1 MGETNPL
8 DRRSFIKNTAFGT
21 LGVLNTLSCTNAKI
35 VFEELADLDP
45 SQKPIFIDLLRHED
59 LLNLKFHL
67 YNVQQDSNKNFI
79 LNPNKQFYM
88 FVELPSQHI
97 AEELVTK
104 LVKGENNPLNK
115 RKKSFLAGSS
125 WLVLRHDDREGNN
138 NQQIIIDEEF
148 LLDWENKFEL
158 VTLDNLENS
167 NGNFSKL
174 NLREKRELL
183 CEIKGNTTKEIN
195 GPLTFRSNDFGFGN
209 QYLSSFEVPYKMH
222 LSPVSEAVDGYKFE
236 RYNGTYSFA
245 SNEKVQLLNIQEE
258 SDFYKLHEIW
268 ENRLQFK
275 AIDGGI
281 YAPRFKVVQYKGI
294 EDYDRINE
302 QGCPI
307 ELLPKPTHRRELH
320 ELTMLPFN
328 KRDVVSNFFK
338 FSAFGASTKLKYEN
352 DQPIENT
359 TIVSWKQ
366 HIKYARDNY
375 VSITFRAIDVFTGL
389 KLLVSIVA
397 ERKFQEGKSFLYQ
410 RYYISYLE
418 PEKIYEDPV
427 VIGKM
432 TFSKIIAL
440 TKGAYFIPI
449 PLKQKTSYH
458 VQRENTSKFKP
469 EFDLNFKYKGID
481 KRGKEHI
488 FFSKIIFIPAEKYV
502 IESGVYGTTKNKQCR
517 EYSFSY
523 VEDETVPIK
532 DIGGLNPYCQVAID
546 SSDEDCFKKGDCN
559 EGYTYSIERNFSKSE
574 NVRNILKNIRD
585 TINGNKKL
593 LKHYSIQIN
602 AEMSYADIS
611 SLQQEINGEY
621 LVNPKSDN
629 ATFKTQN
636 IFLFTTLPE
645 EEVKVDTIPEDYREL
660 DCCENDVTDDPF
672 STKYPLIPFLH
683 HAEVVIPQISQ
694 IEGVDVYR
702 NVALTNSFWKW
713 PKKKDSVNE
722 EKEILRTIDFA
733 PNSTNKFQLLFA
745 LVEENPAIQENP
757 SLILRK
763 PLKGF
768 FNDNYRNSGGVAN
781 PGITIKNV
789 SVLDNGITY
798 SENPQIG
805 ELNKIN
811 YGVDVGIESSIDT
824 NSIFEALEAE
834 ICGINLLDIV
844 EMALPLE
851 DIPVFNFIKDA
862 DETFDKI
869 KDKYESLKYIYNQW
883 QGEFT
888 NLNESLLDA
897 KSNLKEAEQD
907 IQQYLRQLI
916 REEAS
921 GLLGKINSLVE
932 QSNSLSKLQVAIGQ
946 FESAIPDKGQIKKEY
961 ERLESKI
968 STLIGANDVNHI
980 ENLNEAFNEINLLEF
995 YPRFL
1000 TKQQEKEAESKVKKL
1015 VENIE
1020 AIIHA
1025 LSKVEVDFNDLI
1037 NYFFLRVLFE
1047 LIKTSDLQI
1056 LDILNHEDKLNVEL
1070 FIEEFIKLK
1079 EDINSKAIGLNVSQ
1093 RKQLLGNYSA
1103 VLKGLEKVSRHS
1115 QELNRINIERARC
1128 ELERKLKKIVEK
1140 EGAKL
1145 AELFEIENK
1154 KVSVFL
1160 ENINRV
1166 KLFFKK
1172 YEFYRIRYNEFFEDF
1187 ILFEEDL
1194 KLNYEDLCDT
1204 LINDLDTIIESFPN
1218 EKIREVLSEIRDLV
1232 AEAEINIFS
1241 EYNKFIEE
1249 KKNSFLEEYLRIENK
1264 ILNDISEG
1272 ALIFLKYEKAFNNQ
1286 LDEAKTKARKF
1297 EKEIKEKE
1305 KEIKGFFDKKK
1316 EELDAEYERQLE
1328 ILKNDPRVLE
1338 AQKFVNEYKEFKQKL
1353 LEATNQSLNYTF
1365 KTKKFRNAD
1374 LGVISFAANQNTELS
1389 VKVDYSLQFQ
1399 IEEFDRPPTLIKQS
1413 YLTDTTF
1420 KEFQV
1425 SFLKLINIDFEK
1437 IQFIS
1442 GSDVKDD
1449 FKVKIRDVQFGGC
1462 LSFVDAIQEYL
1473 NGISENLIFEVSSKG
1488 AMVNYILPPFT
1499 IEAPPFKFFN
1509 ISFSALLLLPFDP
1522 KKSLQLKFGLGS
1534 ELNKFGLIYLAF
1546 GGQGYFNIIVEPKQG
1561 IVGLEVV
1568 LEFGAIYHADIGGV
1582 AKGVAYLVGGIYIKR
1597 YYGNYQIKAYILCV
1611 GRFSILGI
1619 FSASAS
1625 FYLGLEGDGNQ
1636 LDGVCIITFTKRFS
1650 RFFKIKVKVSMK
1662 KTIYGTNKQ
1671 GGSNNNPELDSAIMA
1686 YGFELVDTNI
1696 SEIMVEG
1703 EKPFITLSYN
1713 KKYKKAPPKIS
1724 YDGVDFIPIPLNEK
1738 SRKSNSEIV
1747 ELVMK
1752 KEVGTID
1759 HLKFNNELIVF
1770 QESESTVKN
1779 EEMKKNAIKNQRPSD
1794 IEYYKSLFV

>member
-1 MGETNPL
+1 
-8 DRRSFIKNTAFGT
+8 
-21 LGVLNTLSCTNAKI
+21 
-35 VFEELADLDP
+35 
-45 SQKPIFIDLLRHED
+45 
-59 LLNLKFHL
+59 
-67 YNVQQDSNKNFI
+67 
-79 LNPNKQFYM
+79 
-88 FVELPSQHI
+88 
-97 AEELVTK
+97 
-104 LVKGENNPLNK
+104 
-115 RKKSFLAGSS
+115 
-125 WLVLRHDDREGNN
+125 
-138 NQQIIIDEEF
+138 
-148 LLDWENKFEL
+148 
-158 VTLDNLENS
+158 
-167 NGNFSKL
+167 
-174 NLREKRELL
+174 
-183 CEIKGNTTKEIN
+183 
-195 GPLTFRSNDFGFGN
+195 
-209 QYLSSFEVPYKMH
+209 MH
-222 LSPVSEAVDGYKFE
+222 LSPVCEAIDGYKFE
-236 RYNGTYSFA
+236 RYSGTYSFA

-258 SDFYKLHEIW
+258 SNFYKLHEIW
-268 ENRLQFK
+268 ENQLQFR
-275 AIDGGI
+275 AINGDI
-281 YAPRFKVVQYKGI
+281 YPPRFKVVGFEGPKEADNDKGT
-294 EDYDRINE
+294 
-302 QGCPI
+302 
-307 ELLPKPTHRRELH
+307 ELLPKPPHRRELH

-328 KRDVVSNFFK
+328 KRDVVSDFFK
-338 FSAFGASTKLKYEN
+338 FSAFGATTKFKYEN
-352 DQPIENT
+352 EQPIENT

-397 ERKFQEGKSFLYQ
+397 ERKFQEGKSFLLQ
-410 RYYISYLE
+410 RYFISYLE
-418 PEKIYEDPV
+418 PEKTFDDPMA
-427 VIGKM
+427 IGKM
-432 TFSKIIAL
+432 TFTKIIAL
-440 TKGAYFIPI
+440 TKGAYFSPI
-449 PLKQKTSYH
+449 PLSGNTSYH
-458 VQRENTSKFKP
+458 VQRENTNTYNS
-469 EFDLNFKYKGID
+469 EFDLSFKYKGID
-481 KRGKEHI
+481 KKGKEFI
-488 FFSKIIFIPAEKYV
+488 FFSKIIFIPAECYKILSKQYV
-502 IESGVYGTTKNKQCR
+502 YRDVRGNEYVYNPDPNQC
-517 EYSFSY
+517 
-523 VEDETVPIK
+523 VDINH
-532 DIGGLNPYCQVAID
+532 IGGLNPNCQVASD
-546 SSDEDCFKKGDCN
+546 SSDEDCFKKGDCD
-559 EGYTYSIERNFSKSE
+559 EGYTYSINRNFSNDE
-574 NVRNILKNIRD
+574 NVRNILENVRN
-585 TINGNKKL
+585 TINGNKEL
-593 LKHYSIQIN
+593 LKQYSIQIN

-645 EEVKVDTIPEDYREL
+645 EEVKVGTIPEDYREL

-702 NVALTNSFWKW
+702 NVALSNSFWKW
-713 PKKKDSVNE
+713 PKKNDSINE
-722 EKEILRTIDFA
+722 EKELLRTMDFA
-733 PNSTNKFQLLFA
+733 PNSTNKFQLLFG
-745 LVEENPAIQENP
+745 LVVENPAIQENP

-768 FNDNYRNSGGVAN
+768 FSDNYRNSGGVAN
-781 PGITIKNV
+781 PGITINNI

-798 SENPQIG
+798 SEEPQGG
-805 ELNKIN
+805 ESNKIN
-811 YGVDVGIESSIDT
+811 SEVDIDIESSIDT

-844 EMALPLE
+844 EMALPIN
-851 DIPVFNFIKDA
+851 DIPVFNLIKDA

-869 KDKYESLKYIYNQW
+869 KNKYESLKIIYNRW
-883 QGEFT
+883 QGEFEVIK
-888 NLNESLLDA
+888 ESLQVA
-897 KSNLKEAEQD
+897 KENLKEAEQD

-916 REEAS
+916 REETS
-921 GLLGKINSLVE
+921 GLLSKMNSLVE
-932 QSNSLSKLQVAIGQ
+932 LSNSLSKLQAAIDQ
-946 FESAIPDKGQIKKEY
+946 FESAIPDKGQIENEY
-961 ERLESKI
+961 KRLEFKI
-968 STLIGANDVNHI
+968 STLIGANHI
-980 ENLNEAFNEINLLEF
+980 KNLNNALNEINLLEF

-1000 TKQQEKEAESKVKKL
+1000 TRQEEKEAESIVKRL
-1015 VENIE
+1015 VDNIE
-1020 AIIHA
+1020 AVIHA
-1025 LSKVEVDFNDLI
+1025 ASKVEVDFNDLI
-1037 NYFFLRVLFE
+1037 NYFFLRILFE
-1047 LIKTSDLQI
+1047 LVKNSDLQ
-1056 LDILNHEDKLNVEL
+1056 DVNTLNHEDKLNVEL

-1079 EDINSKAIGLNVSQ
+1079 TGINSKAIGLNVSQ
-1093 RKQLLGNYSA
+1093 KKQLLGNYSA

-1115 QELNRINIERARC
+1115 KELNRINIERARC
-1128 ELERKLKKIVEK
+1128 ELDRKLKKIVEK

-1145 AELFEIENK
+1145 AELFEIEIK
-1154 KVSVFL
+1154 EVSVFL
-1160 ENINRV
+1160 ENVNRV

-1187 ILFEEDL
+1187 ILFNEDL
-1194 KLNYEDLCDT
+1194 KLNYEELYDT

-1218 EKIREVLSEIRDLV
+1218 EKIRQVLSEIRDLV

-1286 LDEAKTKARKF
+1286 LDGAKTRARKL
-1297 EKEIKEKE
+1297 EKEIREKE

-1316 EELDAEYERQLE
+1316 KELDAEYERQLE

-1399 IEEFDRPPTLIKQS
+1399 IEEFDKPPTLIKQS

-1437 IQFIS
+1437 VQFIS

-1522 KKSLQLKFGLGS
+1522 EKSLQLKFGLGS

-1561 IVGLEVV
+1561 VVGLEVV

-1597 YYGNYQIKAYILCV
+1597 YYGNYQIKAFILCV

-1619 FSASAS
+1619 FSVSAS
-1625 FYLGLEGDGNQ
+1625 FYLGLEGNGNQ
-1636 LDGVCIITFTKRFS
+1636 LDGVCVITFTKRFS

-1662 KTIYGTNKQ
+1662 KTIYGTNK
-1671 GGSNNNPELDSAIMA
+1671 GDNPDENNRLSSALLA
-1686 YGFELVDTNI
+1686 YGFDLVDTNI
-1696 SEIMVEG
+1696 SEVMIDG
-1703 EKPFITLSYN
+1703 EKQFISLSYN
-1713 KKYKKAPPKIS
+1713 KKYKKQPPKIS
-1724 YDGVDFIPIPLNEK
+1724 YEGVDFIPLPINEK

-1747 ELVMK
+1747 EFEIGQKVNK
-1752 KEVGTID
+1752 IRYI
-1759 HLKFNNELIVF
+1759 KFNDDLIELENSDNNEA
-1770 QESESTVKN
+1770 SEEIKR
-1779 EEMKKNAIKNQRPSD
+1779 NAIKNQRSRD
-1794 IEYYKSLFV
+1794 IEYYKSLFI